1 MAGVC
6 CRLYFASCGGVDI
19 FSHLVYTYETGE
31 DNLMKFR
38 REFFVSILLLVVSGF
53 FLRSISHGEETSLRK
68 SFADFP
74 LHVDRWSGKELGFE
88 AKVLQ
93 VLKVDDYMMRQYS
106 NEQELPLSLY
116 VGYYKSM
123 RQGATYHSPKNC
135 LPGSGWYFVK
145 TGKIPLHTE
154 YNNGEEVYINRF
166 IIQKGLDKQLVLY
179 WYQDRGRII
188 TSEYWAKIYMV
199 FDAITRHRTD
209 GAFVRITVPFLQDE
223 EERALA
229 QGKLFAEKI
238 FPILHE
244 HLPS

>member
-1 MAGVC
+1 
-6 CRLYFASCGGVDI
+6 
-19 FSHLVYTYETGE
+19 
-31 DNLMKFR
+31 MKFR
-38 REFFVSILLLVVSGF
+38 REFFVSIMLLVASGC
-53 FLRSISHGEETSLRK
+53 FLRFISHGEETSLRK

-74 LHVDRWSGKELGFE
+74 LQVDRWSGKELEFE

-106 NEQELPLSLY
+106 NEQELPLGLY

-135 LPGSGWYFVK
+135 LPGSGWYFVQ
-145 TGKIPLHTE
+145 TGKIPLHTADH
-154 YNNGEEVYINRF
+154 NVGTVDINKF

-188 TSEYWAKIYMV
+188 TSEYWAKIHMV

-209 GAFVRITVPFLQDE
+209 GAFVRITVPFMQED
-223 EERALA
+223 EERALE
-229 QGKLFAEKI
+229 QGKSFAEKI
-238 FPILHE
+238 FPLLHE
-244 HLPS
+244 YLPS

>member
-1 MAGVC
+1 M
-6 CRLYFASCGGVDI
+6 I
-19 FSHLVYTYETGE
+19 
-31 DNLMKFR
+31 FR
-38 REFFVSILLLVVSGF
+38 REFFVSIIILVASGF
-53 FLRSISHGEETSLRK
+53 FLRSISHGEETPLRK

-74 LHVDRWSGKELGFE
+74 LHVDRWSGKELEFE

-106 NEQELPLSLY
+106 SEQELPLGFY

-135 LPGSGWYFVK
+135 LPGSGWYFVE
-145 TGKIPLHTE
+145 TGKIPLHAAD
-154 YNNGEEVYINRF
+154 YNGGTVDINKF

-199 FDAITRHRTD
+199 FDAMTRHRTD
-209 GAFVRITVPFLQDE
+209 GAFVRITVPFMQED
-223 EERALA
+223 EERALE
-229 QGKLFAEKI
+229 QGKSFAEKV
-238 FPILHE
+238 FPILHAY
-244 HLPS
+244 LPS